1 MQPSDLQFINLNI
14 VPKEFGYASFDAG
27 RLWENPDST
36 FPQHRFYYIISGK
49 CTIRINGKAHTGIPG
64 RWFYI
69 PAGVPCGYLNDSSK
83 PFSQYYAHFDMI
95 HSNADL
101 LSSLDLPPYVDTS
114 SDKDIPALFI
124 TGSYNRKSEMLSD
137 KLQLSGIM
145 FQLLSSYIRLSGD
158 MTAVAFYEKDAR
170 SQKIMA
176 YIKRHLQEDL
186 SNSTLAAYM
195 HMDVRNFIR
204 YFKKITGSTPA
215 KYITILRMTTA
226 QSLLTETDMQITE
239 IMYQVGIRDLPLFS
253 KMFKRVFSLSPKAY
267 REMYR
272 KDN

>member
-1 MQPSDLQFINLNI
+1 
-14 VPKEFGYASFDAG
+14 
-27 RLWENPDST
+27 
-36 FPQHRFYYIISGK
+36 
-49 CTIRINGKAHTGIPG
+49 
-64 RWFYI
+64 
-69 PAGVPCGYLNDSSK
+69 
-83 PFSQYYAHFDMI
+83 MI

-114 SDKDIPALFI
+114 SDKDIHALFI
-124 TGSYNRKSEMLSD
+124 TGSANARSKMLSD

-186 SNSTLAAYM
+186 SNTTLADYM

-226 QSLLTETDMQITE
+226 QSLLTETDMRISD
-239 IMYQVGIRDLPLFS
+239 IMYEVGINDLPLFS
-253 KMFKRVFSLSPKAY
+253 KMFKRVYSLSPKAY

-272 KDN
+272 KKD